1 MTLRLRLF
9 ALLVAL
15 AALLAVGEWV
25 LVRALSRDLEEELA
39 SAAASVSQDV
49 LRMLHLED
57 ALPAPPSERSGQGK
71 PEGKIERRIFVVQDH
86 NVVKRGPADDHQ
98 TEPLVL
104 TEPPKGPPGTEE
116 ARGVIER
123 QTMGPDGTI
132 TTERHTV
139 RARFEPGS
147 AAHVVVFRGPKDAN
161 AQQVPVPTS
170 GVEHAIER
178 FTRRLLLASL
188 GLFGGALLLGVV
200 VAHRFTRP
208 LHDLA
213 AAARRV
219 GAGHLGVHAPA
230 APGEVGEAVAAFN
243 QMSEQ
248 LAALDAE
255 TRRLR
260 ASEQLSELGEVGRGL
275 AHSLRNPLNALGLA
289 LDQLAERATPES
301 AATAEA
307 ARRQIRRIDGAL
319 RGFLALSAADAAATE
334 VDLAAVAR
342 DVALEALQTRSNGG
356 EAARVEVVAPPD
368 PVRLRGVE
376 AELRAALQ
384 ALVVNAVEAS
394 PPGGMVVVTVGN
406 RDAGPQLDE
415 QAIVGVKAG
424 ANVATLTVDDEGPG
438 LPVTVRERL
447 FTPHVTTKATG
458 AGMGLYLAHRL
469 ATTRYGGALDIA
481 DRSGGGTRATLTLRD
496 RGAAGGTAR
505 ANSDR
510 GGASEK
516 ALANPNGSASVGDGA
531 AT

>member
-1 MTLRLRLF
+1 MTLRSRLF

-39 SAAASVSQDV
+39 SAAAAVSQDV
-49 LRMLHLED
+49 LRMLHLAD
-57 ALPAPPSERSGQGK
+57 SLPVPPAAAGARGR
-71 PEGKIERRIFVVQDH
+71 PAGKIERRIYVVQDH
-86 NVVKRGPADDHQ
+86 SIVKRRPGAVVAPPIQ
-98 TEPLVL
+98 EGSPTPLAL
-104 TEPPKGPPGTEE
+104 TDLPKGPPEVTH
-116 ARGVIER
+116 GVIER

-132 TTERHTV
+132 TTERHQV

-147 AAHVVVFRGPKDAN
+147 EAHFVVVRGPKDSRGR
-161 AQQVPVPTS
+161 QVPVPTS

-208 LHDLA
+208 LRDLA

-219 GAGHLGVHAPA
+219 GGGDLGVRAPA
-230 APGEVGEAVAAFN
+230 GPGEVGEAVAAFN

-289 LDQLAERATPES
+289 LDQLAEGATPEG
-301 AATAEA
+301 ATTADA

-319 RGFLALSAADAAATE
+319 RGFLALAAGDAAATA
-334 VDLAAVAR
+334 VDLVAVAR

-356 EAARVEVVAPPD
+356 EAARVQVVAPPE
-368 PVRLRGVE
+368 PVRLSGVE

-394 PPGGMVVVTVGN
+394 PAGGAVVVTVGQ
-406 RDAGPQLDE
+406 RDS
-415 QAIVGVKAG
+415 
-424 ANVATLTVDDEGPG
+424 ANVVALTVEDEGPG
-438 LPVTVRERL
+438 LPASVRERL
-447 FTPHVTTKATG
+447 FTPHVTTKAAG

-469 ATTRYGGALDIA
+469 ATTRYGGTLALA
-481 DRSGGGTRATLTLRD
+481 DRPDGGTRATLALGDRGVAGGGD
-496 RGAAGGTAR
+496 RGA
-505 ANSDR
+505 S
-510 GGASEK
+510 
-516 ALANPNGSASVGDGA
+516 SADGA
-531 AT
+531 AA